1 VSDLFNNYTSVN
13 TTEQKIY
20 ENIIERYEYRKRMN
34 NSWRKQA
41 KTDLDIQALE
51 RA

>member
-1 VSDLFNNYTSVN
+1 VN

-34 NSWRKQA
+34 NTWRKQA
-41 KTDLDIQALE
+41 ESNFAILALK